1 MAITSVRQEYKFIED
16 RQSYRTE
23 IEIETIY
30 RGREVSMDLGKSK
43 NNCNKDGKPR
53 YFNYNIYE
61 HMTKYCQKI
70 GKERE
75 TRNRTPYKRL

>member
-1 MAITSVRQEYKFIED
+1 
-16 RQSYRTE
+16 
-23 IEIETIY
+23 
-30 RGREVSMDLGKSK
+30 MDLGKFK

-61 HMTKYCQKI
+61 HMAKYCQKI